1 MASAQFI
8 CQLLARLLCDC
19 GCFSRFHQIMAIKNI
34 SLCLAVLP
42 EFVFDISVAVCW
54 AERRRLTLYLFL
66 FMVQFMECITVNSLE
81 LLKLFSL
88 FYNLFINLGKKGLL
102 FLQCFL
108 LARQFF

>member
-1 MASAQFI
+1 
-8 CQLLARLLCDC
+8 
-19 GCFSRFHQIMAIKNI
+19 MAIKNI

-88 FYNLFINLGKKGLL
+88 VYNLFINLEKKVCS
-102 FLQCFL
+102 FCSDFY
-108 LARQFF
+108 